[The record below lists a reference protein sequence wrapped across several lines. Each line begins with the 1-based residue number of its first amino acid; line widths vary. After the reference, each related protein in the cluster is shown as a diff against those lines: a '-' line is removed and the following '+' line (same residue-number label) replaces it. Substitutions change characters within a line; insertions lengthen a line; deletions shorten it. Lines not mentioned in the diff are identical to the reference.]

1 MKQYLSIALSLVC
14 VALVVVFIF
23 IKQGDDVRHGT
34 DIGTIAGFSNRL
46 DLAQTQIALCNG
58 KMITLS
64 NRLVECRSAS
74 FTRSNQLADTQSTVL
89 LQSGQIT
96 NLTRQVAGM
105 SSENQSLVR
114 RVMEL
119 TNQVAGL
126 TGQIAASEA
135 GLAEAGR
142 NYGLLENRLRRDVA
156 ERIVV
161 ERKFNNPS
169 ELQAQLQ
176 NLKTNPAR
184 VISTESIL
192 AGLDIEVNS
201 NGTYY
206 VISPN

>member
-1 MKQYLSIALSLVC
+1 MKQYLSITLSLVC
-14 VALVVVFIF
+14 VVLVVVLVFV
-23 IKQGDDVRHGT
+23 KQGDDARHGT

-46 DLAQTQIALCNG
+46 DSAQTQIALCNG
-58 KMITLS
+58 KLITLS

-74 FTRSNQLADTQSTVL
+74 FALSNQLADTQSTVL

-96 NLTRQVAGM
+96 NLTRQIAGM
-105 SSENQSLVR
+105 SSENQSLDR

-119 TNQVAGL
+119 TNQVVGL
-126 TGQIAASEA
+126 MGQIAASGA
-135 GLAEAGR
+135 SLVEAGR

-184 VISTESIL
+184 VISAESIL